1 VDFEPA
7 ISQKEVWYAFEYE
20 EDVRRTRDSDGR
32 CAEDGV
38 VIPLE
43 SLIKDSAASDG
54 VLESLTVTPTSLDAI
69 VLARDAVV
77 LTPPCDFTFKT
88 KAGAFSSKAEPG

>member
-38 VIPLE
+38 TIGYTFRRSRFRPRLVSISERWRLE
-43 SLIKDSAASDG
+43 GLG
-54 VLESLTVTPTSLDAI
+54 
-69 VLARDAVV
+69 
-77 LTPPCDFTFKT
+77 F
-88 KAGAFSSKAEPG
+88 

>member
-1 VDFEPA
+1 MDFEPA
-7 ISQKEVWYAFEYE
+7 ISQKKEWYAFEYE

-69 VLARDAVV
+69 VLAR
-77 LTPPCDFTFKT
+77 
-88 KAGAFSSKAEPG
+88 SSPSCSRSLPSSLSSGPLSCSG